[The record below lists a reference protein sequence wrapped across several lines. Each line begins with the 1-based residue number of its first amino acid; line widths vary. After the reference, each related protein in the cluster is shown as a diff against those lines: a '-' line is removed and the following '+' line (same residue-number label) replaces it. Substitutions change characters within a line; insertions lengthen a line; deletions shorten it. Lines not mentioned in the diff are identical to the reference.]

1 MKKLF
6 RLKSN
11 ICKLRKKIESKKGE
25 SITEV
30 LVASLVI
37 AFGSILLASMVV
49 ASTSIIK
56 KSIIAYGQY
65 ISFHNEAEM
74 LDADE
79 TSGGTPGSISFYG
92 RMHEYGTGDLNHT
105 PYKISDMHPY
115 QESVSLYNIQEDGE
129 NSRFSFL
136 KYFSTGTDT

>member
-49 ASTSIIK
+49 ASTSIIR
-56 KSIIAYGQY
+56 KSITAYGQY

-79 TSGGTPGSISFYG
+79 TSGSISFYG